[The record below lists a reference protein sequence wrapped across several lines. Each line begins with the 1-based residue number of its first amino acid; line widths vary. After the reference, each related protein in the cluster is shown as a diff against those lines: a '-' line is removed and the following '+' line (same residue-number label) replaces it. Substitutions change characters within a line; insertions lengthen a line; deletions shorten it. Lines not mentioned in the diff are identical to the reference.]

1 VLDLVIADLR
11 MTPVSGLDVLRAVK
25 QTTPDLEVILMTDY
39 GTVETAVEAMRLGA
53 FDFITK
59 PLQHVEMLLRVRNAL
74 EKRRH
79 ARDSICPIRGRE
91 RLPPHGDHR
100 HQRGDA

>member
-1 VLDLVIADLR
+1 
-11 MTPVSGLDVLRAVK
+11 MK

-74 EKRRH
+74 RFSQDLGAVLVIARRES
-79 ARDSICPIRGRE
+79 D
-91 RLPPHGDHR
+91 R
-100 HQRGDA
+100 HDDRPSVVILRP